1 MHAAADPLMF
11 LYVPVGQGAQGPPV
25 GPKKPARHKQSV
37 ELLQPMGTGVKAWDC
52 SKMQL
57 SSEALALGD
66 HCPGSGQ
73 SVHAA
78 ADPLMFLY
86 VPVGQGA
93 QGPPEGLKN
102 PAAQVQLANEVL
114 PAGESKL
121 RGHLVHE
128 TAPSREYPAQQS
140 AQVEAPE
147 VQKLPQK

>member
-1 MHAAADPLMF
+1 MVRALSHVLQPC
-11 LYVPVGQGAQGPPV
+11 GQG
-25 GPKKPARHKQSV
+25 
-37 ELLQPMGTGVKAWDC
+37 
-52 SKMQL
+52 
-57 SSEALALGD
+57 
-66 HCPGSGQ
+66 
-73 SVHAA
+73 VHAA

-102 PAAQVQLANEVL
+102 PAAQVQLVNEVL

-121 RGHLVHE
+121 RGQLVHE
-128 TAPSREYPAQQS
+128 PAPARLEYVPATQS